1 MDVPSE
7 TVVGVSEGGGAA
19 APQAAA
25 HFLIARQLLDL
36 GHLTDVLERCGV
48 DVGGRYGGNRIAAA
62 VANTGAALTE
72 LHNAI
77 TVGWND
83 CVSAPGR
90 GDLLDPG
97 DAANAGL
104 VPWCGVL
111 AVFGHGGGR
120 RIQHP
125 EKLPIDIRN
134 LPVPLV
140 DRRGNP
146 ADAASIGVL
155 QLAWVSGGQLMGAG
169 YLQPSAEGASP
180 AGVLDQPTPV
190 TVDLSGVEWA
200 IPSDRDVLRSG
211 DYVQHGQLQPGW
223 RVTSVE
229 LVDAPTWDEA
239 RIRYVTREEYA
250 QLTGPVLAGVPAG
263 AAAGGDSR

>member
-7 TVVGVSEGGGAA
+7 TVVDASEGDGVAA
-19 APQAAA
+19 QAAA
-25 HFLIARQLLDL
+25 HFLIVRQLFDL

-62 VANTGAALTE
+62 VASTGAALTE

-77 TVGWND
+77 AANWGD
-83 CVSAPGR
+83 CVSALGR

-111 AVFGHGGGR
+111 AVFEHGGR
-120 RIQHP
+120 RRIYNP
-125 EKLPIDIRN
+125 EKLPVDVRN

-140 DRRGNP
+140 DRRGDP
-146 ADAASIGVL
+146 ADAASVGVL

-169 YLQPSAEGASP
+169 YLRPSAEGASP

-200 IPSDRDVLRSG
+200 IPSDPNVLRSG
-211 DYVQHGQLQPGW
+211 DYVRHGRLQPGW
-223 RVTSVE
+223 RVTGVE

-239 RIRYVTREEYA
+239 RIRCVTREEYA
-250 QLTGPVLAGVPAG
+250 QLTDPVLASLPAG
-263 AAAGGDSR
+263 VAAGGDSR